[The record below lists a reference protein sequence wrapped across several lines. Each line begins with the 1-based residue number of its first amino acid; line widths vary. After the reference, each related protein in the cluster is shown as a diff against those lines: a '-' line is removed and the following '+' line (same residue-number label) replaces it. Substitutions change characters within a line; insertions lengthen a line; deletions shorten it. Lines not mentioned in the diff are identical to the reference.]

1 MLDFRK
7 SLINSTLSKVIKR
20 LHYRLEVML
29 TRVRWYVAYPLSL
42 RHVEEMM
49 QERGVFVDHS
59 AVHRGAI
66 KVLSVLAAVFRKR
79 KRPVGSSWRMD
90 ETYIKVSSKCKC
102 KCKYLYRAVDR
113 AGDTVDFL
121 LTVKPDK
128 AAAPIRR
135 PLKASRWMPAS
146 TS

>member
-1 MLDFRK
+1 
-7 SLINSTLSKVIKR
+7 
-20 LHYRLEVML
+20 ML
-29 TRVRWYVAYPLSL
+29 TCVRWYVAYPLSL

-59 AVHRGAI
+59 TVHRWAI
-66 KVLSVLAAVFRKR
+66 KVLPVLAAVFHKR

-90 ETYIKVSSKCKC
+90 ETYIKVAG

-121 LTVKPDK
+121 LTAKPDK